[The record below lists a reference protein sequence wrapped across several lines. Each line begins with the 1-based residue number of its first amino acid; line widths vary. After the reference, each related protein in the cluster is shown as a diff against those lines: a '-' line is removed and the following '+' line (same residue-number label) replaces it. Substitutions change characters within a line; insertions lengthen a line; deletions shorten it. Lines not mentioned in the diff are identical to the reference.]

1 MHEYNKVPSYID
13 YFSTSGEEI
22 GTWVHKLPNLTYM
35 SYSSEMLSFI
45 HKVYQ
50 PDLID
55 AEYLPYLES
64 HLPNKKNLADYIETA
79 DFRLLRAIL
88 TYYVRQERFSD
99 GLWHGAVIDKT
110 FYRILLKLNNNKTP

>member
-22 GTWVHKLPNLTYM
+22 GTWVHNPPNLTYM

-64 HLPNKKNLADYIETA
+64 HLPHEINLADYIEIA
-79 DFRLLRAIL
+79 DFRLIRAIL
-88 TYYVRQERFSD
+88 TYFVRQERFSD
-99 GLWHGAVIDKT
+99 GLWQDTVW
-110 FYRILLKLNNNKTP
+110 

>member
-22 GTWVHKLPNLTYM
+22 GTWVYKLPNLTYM

-55 AEYLPYLES
+55 AEYLPLSLKSYTQCIMPELVMIYLIVNGDSNNES
-64 HLPNKKNLADYIETA
+64 NL
-79 DFRLLRAIL
+79 
-88 TYYVRQERFSD
+88 
-99 GLWHGAVIDKT
+99 
-110 FYRILLKLNNNKTP
+110 

>member
-35 SYSSEMLSFI
+35 SCSSVMLSFI

-50 PDLID
+50 NDLID
-55 AEYLPYLES
+55 TKYLPYLEIN
-64 HLPNKKNLADYIETA
+64 LPYVTNLADYIEIA
-79 DFRLLRAIL
+79 DLGLLRAIL
-88 TYYVRQERFSD
+88 TYYVRQERFQGGSVD
-99 GLWHGAVIDKT
+99 G
-110 FYRILLKLNNNKTP
+110 